1 MSKKR
6 INRPEYR
13 MKRFFCTLFTAMVVL
28 ASALSI
34 TAGEKYRVTANYVV
48 IYDAE
53 QPSVSI
59 GRMNRGERFE
69 VIDKTES
76 RLVFN
81 YKGKKGIIA
90 PYQCEPAPEPAPAV
104 QTQESI
110 PQAPIAQDADAQ
122 QAPKNYFKWIDT
134 FLNAIRSD
142 NSNAKL
148 PDEMAYILA
157 FLMFLGLIIG
167 AWAVFG
173 KTSCNRFIN
182 NLAQYP
188 VTRCSKLAHF
198 RPIIPLLLG
207 GMAANLTNNVIIVF
221 AVVGIYEFILIS
233 RRASALGST
242 RAAIVEAF
250 YIASYAMGAL
260 FFCYVLIIFL
270 FLASGGTASGSG
282 SGSDDNKKKSDRCCF
297 NCSLWNDS
305 THRCGRYGHVTH
317 QSESCSGH
325 IWG

>member
-1 MSKKR
+1 MR

-13 MKRFFCTLFTAMVVL
+13 MKRIFCTLFTAIVVL
-28 ASALSI
+28 ASALCI

-53 QPSVSI
+53 QPAVSI

-69 VIDKTES
+69 VIEKTDK

-81 YKGKKGIIA
+81 HKGKKGIIA
-90 PYQCEPAPEPAPAV
+90 PYQCEPVPEPVAAV
-104 QTQESI
+104 QTQEST
-110 PQAPIAQDADAQ
+110 PQASIAQDAEVQ

-148 PDEMAYILA
+148 PDEMAYFLA
-157 FLMFLGLIIG
+157 FLMLLGLIMG

-173 KTSCNRFIN
+173 KTSCNRFFN
-182 NLAQYP
+182 NLARYP
-188 VTRCSKLAHF
+188 VTQCSKLAHF
-198 RPIIPLLLG
+198 RPIIPFILG
-207 GMAANLTNNVIIVF
+207 GCAFKLTNNVAIAF

-233 RRASALGST
+233 RRASALRST
-242 RAAIVEAF
+242 RAAVVEAL

-260 FFCYVLIIFL
+260 LFCYVLIIFL

-282 SGSDDNKKKSDRCCF
+282 SDDNKKKSDACCF

-305 THRCGRYGHVTH
+305 THRCGRYGNIT
-317 QSESCSGH
+317 SSGDSCSGH
-325 IWG
+325 IW

>member
-104 QTQESI
+104 QTQ
-110 PQAPIAQDADAQ
+110 
-122 QAPKNYFKWIDT
+122 
-134 FLNAIRSD
+134 
-142 NSNAKL
+142 
-148 PDEMAYILA
+148 
-157 FLMFLGLIIG
+157 
-167 AWAVFG
+167 
-173 KTSCNRFIN
+173 
-182 NLAQYP
+182 
-188 VTRCSKLAHF
+188 
-198 RPIIPLLLG
+198 
-207 GMAANLTNNVIIVF
+207 
-221 AVVGIYEFILIS
+221 
-233 RRASALGST
+233 
-242 RAAIVEAF
+242 
-250 YIASYAMGAL
+250 
-260 FFCYVLIIFL
+260 
-270 FLASGGTASGSG
+270 
-282 SGSDDNKKKSDRCCF
+282 
-297 NCSLWNDS
+297 
-305 THRCGRYGHVTH
+305 
-317 QSESCSGH
+317 
-325 IWG
+325 